1 VAVAKGLEL
10 TLPSGPEPPGA
21 AHRLLIGL
29 RSGPPQ
35 GGWRIRG
42 ESSPP
47 VLTFLLRISVVA
59 GPLSR
64 PPPAEGSFTEPGHG
78 LSLSQDPAAAA
89 PLAVLTFCIRTPRPA
104 AGALG
109 AGAMRKL
116 RQVQPIPALWSFMA
130 MAISSGVMPAGKAIS
145 GPARSKSAA
154 EVAPAGYALQ
164 AP

>member
-1 VAVAKGLEL
+1 MA
-10 TLPSGPEPPGA
+10 S
-21 AHRLLIGL
+21 
-29 RSGPPQ
+29 
-35 GGWRIRG
+35 
-42 ESSPP
+42 
-47 VLTFLLRISVVA
+47 
-59 GPLSR
+59 LSR
-64 PPPAEGSFTEPGHG
+64 KIRLQQ
-78 LSLSQDPAAAA
+78 LSCQLLEDLS
-89 PLAVLTFCIRTPRPA
+89 FCIRTPRPA